1 MHRPEDFL
9 VVFASAEIRNR
20 VAERP
25 VLEDAG
31 FTLHFRQ
38 WTRQAQASMDVWKT
52 KVHLVLEG
60 VPPHAWEREVV
71 DGLLGT
77 SCSIDEVAPETSSRA
92 DLATFKVSAWT
103 PDPESIP
110 PARMLAIPEPEEM
123 TGEAAAALSGEL
135 RLSPPARRTSELKL
149 LKYKVLI
156 HIDAVEEVLFQEER
170 RLELAGPASSGQ
182 TRGGDSGGGGLGATL
197 HRRQWRLGVPDR
209 RGGAGD
215 GPASEASQRRSYC
228 QVASSTPSWRLPPMR
243 SGPRIRTPEVGPVFL
258 NAGPHRETG
267 SPAVQLGQGVRP
279 DKEAF
284 DHGGD
289 PNGDTTTKLVEECVE
304 TDSSSVLGRQ
314 STANWHASTASP
326 TPICAI
332 WG

>member
-1 MHRPEDFL
+1 MHRLEDFL

-170 RLELAGPASSGQ
+170 RLELAGPASSGR
-182 TRGGDSGGGGLGATL
+182 TRGGDSGGTGANL
-197 HRRQWRLGVPDR
+197 CRRQWRLGVPDR
-209 RGGAGD
+209 RGGAAD